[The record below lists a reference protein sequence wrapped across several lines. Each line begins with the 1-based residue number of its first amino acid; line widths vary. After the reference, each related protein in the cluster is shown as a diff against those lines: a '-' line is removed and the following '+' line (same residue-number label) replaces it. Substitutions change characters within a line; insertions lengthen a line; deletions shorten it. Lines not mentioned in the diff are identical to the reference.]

1 MIDTIPALPIEKWK
15 VISGYD
21 GKYLIS
27 NYGRTKSLKYRK
39 AKILTAFVNNKGYER
54 VALCQDGQPKYHLVS
69 RLVAEA
75 FCPNPDPEK
84 ARTVDHIDGDTLNNR
99 ADNLRWLSLADN
111 MKEWSKRRKKQDG
124 KT

>member
-1 MIDTIPALPIEKWK
+1 MAGMDLAAIASKYPRFIFLEKEEKQMIDTIPDIPNEKWK

-54 VALCQDGQPKYHLVS
+54 VALCQDG
-69 RLVAEA
+69 
-75 FCPNPDPEK
+75 
-84 ARTVDHIDGDTLNNR
+84 
-99 ADNLRWLSLADN
+99 
-111 MKEWSKRRKKQDG
+111 
-124 KT
+124 